1 SHPREKSGLQFLQG
15 KAELLAKF
23 VHDEKPLPVVF
34 LADTTRSEDRLL
46 VPSFSSPA
54 PRALPPGAFTARA
67 TCPFNSYPHDPPQ
80 SGNAPVLLTHMQLA
94 MGARQGTEAEDLT
107 STLVR
112 LGARKLIEELLE
124 AETSDILGGRGRYER
139 RHAGQ
144 QGLRNGYKRRH
155 IDCAEG
161 RLEIEVPHIR
171 GVQGVCQPA
180 LWAALQRRTDVLER
194 LVVEM
199 YVRGLSTRDIEDALQ
214 ELGGEGVC
222 LLSHASRQTP

>member
-1 SHPREKSGLQFLQG
+1 MTRIPP
-15 KAELLAKF
+15 AEQLGQLA
-23 VHDEKPLPVVF
+23 E
-34 LADTTRSEDRLL
+34 
-46 VPSFSSPA
+46 
-54 PRALPPGAFTARA
+54 
-67 TCPFNSYPHDPPQ
+67 
-80 SGNAPVLLTHMQLA
+80 QLA

-161 RLEIEVPHIR
+161 QLEIEVPQIR
-171 GVQGVCQPA
+171 GAQGVCQPA

-222 LLSHASRQTP
+222 LLSHEVAPVWWTV